1 MTYWHLT
8 TWLHAPCLCQ
18 TNDCLLIT
26 DTTLGAHQAKA
37 SSFRSFPWLRWPK
50 LKLSSK
56 GPLDLQV
63 EWHKVLTSK
72 IGFLP
77 TVQCT
82 ALENSL
88 PNSQF
93 TFAILYV
100 CLGHSIL
107 GLIEFHLASIL
118 LDQYLLTSMNYINDA
133 WRSQILV
140 LAVQHPQLK
149 GSSSSSCSFWN
160 PFFSLLQTICST
172 ENKA

>member
-1 MTYWHLT
+1 MHTRQKPHHLGHF
-8 TWLHAPCLCQ
+8 W
-18 TNDCLLIT
+18 D
-26 DTTLGAHQAKA
+26 LGVQ
-37 SSFRSFPWLRWPK
+37 SLNQVLR
-50 LKLSSK
+50 
-56 GPLDLQV
+56 DLWIFLV

-72 IGFLP
+72 IGLLP